1 VNLGDAKT
9 VVLAA
14 LLVVVLF
21 SVHRFK
27 GFPSLKRGHVYQVT
41 VELEPG
47 KTDQDVAAMMAE
59 LKQAYGETWVDW
71 KRLDAT
77 HIQWSFMADQDEPA
91 PTGIPKEWADRTVVD
106 DLGPRVIV

>member
-1 VNLGDAKT
+1 MKLGDVQT
-9 VVLAA
+9 VLLAA
-14 LLVVVLF
+14 LMVAVLL
-21 SVHRFK
+21 SVHRTK
-27 GFPSLKRGHVYQVT
+27 GFPALQKGHVYQVT

-47 KTDQDVAAMMAE
+47 KTDADVAAMMAE
-59 LKQAYGETWVDW
+59 LKTAYGETWVDW

-77 HIQWSFMADQDEPA
+77 HIQWSFVADKDEPA